1 VNLAPTEIDPSRV
14 LGAENTLWGEV
25 NTDSTLDV
33 YLWARSSALAERLW
47 TGNHLS
53 VATASINMLDLGK
66 RLSFM
71 EDLLVERG
79 ISAAPVTNRFCKQNL
94 EICFS

>member
-53 VATASINMLDLGK
+53 VATA
-66 RLSFM
+66 
-71 EDLLVERG
+71 
-79 ISAAPVTNRFCKQNL
+79 
-94 EICFS
+94 